1 MSAGVLASTVL
12 VEELMSTDVVTVDL
26 DASLAEAVERQLSAG
41 VGSVV
46 VLDDG
51 NPCGIVTEHDALGAA
66 LRTGRPLDEIPVA
79 KLAHGTVVT
88 TQPGTTVQT
97 VARQMSEKGV
107 KKVPVIDGLDLVG
120 ILTLTDI
127 VWHLS
132 EIRTEASEI
141 DAARDRWESAGEF

>member
-1 MSAGVLASTVL
+1 ML
-12 VEELMSTDVVTVDL
+12 VEELMSTDVVTVEL
-26 DASLAEAVERQLSAG
+26 DATLAEAVERQLSAG

-51 NPCGIVTEHDALGAA
+51 NPCGIVTEHDALEAA
-66 LRTGRPLDEIPVA
+66 LQTGRPLDEVAVA
-79 KLAHGTVVT
+79 KLAHGSVVT